1 MGQYLS
7 FSINSLHLFR
17 DVLMRDI
24 LIRCRW
30 NGKPEGIGFSF
41 GYLPRAKAQRRQ
53 ERKEDKEIRREET
66 ALKRIFAP

>member
-1 MGQYLS
+1 
-7 FSINSLHLFR
+7 
-17 DVLMRDI
+17 MRDI

-53 ERKEDKEIRREET
+53 ERKEDMEIRREET